1 MKKQMLLSFL
11 FYLITHQ
18 IAFAQQIVDTYG
30 YRCEVPQE
38 WEVDREFSK
47 NSNLF
52 SFENDILFCVEFY
65 PIEKINKIGV
75 KAMNMI
81 YENVGDFYLHS
92 DSLMKSLTIR
102 KQIENNG
109 IEFTEFTHH
118 SPPDEDGDYG
128 FVKVWVTLN
137 EQTQQYVFWSGS
149 TDLNINTPETH
160 KQEQIENVLKSITR
174 FAKTVNYES
183 RTLKQGESIDFTIL
197 FLADKATIEKESQK
211 ELKKIVK
218 FLKDNPNIDVS
229 IIGFANKIAQE
240 NRISLAKE
248 RAEEVMRKLIS
259 SKIDKNRLQAIGKE
273 DTGINKKV
281 EIIINQIK

>member
-1 MKKQMLLSFL
+1 MKKQILLFSL

-18 IAFAQQIVDTYG
+18 IALAQQIVDAYG

-52 SFENDILFCVEFY
+52 AFEDILFIVEFY
-65 PIEKINKIGV
+65 PVDKINKIGV

-81 YENVGDFYLHS
+81 YANVGDFYAHS
-92 DSLMKSLTIR
+92 DSLMESLTIR
-102 KQIENNG
+102 KQKENNG

-118 SPPDEDGDYG
+118 SPPGKEGNYS
-128 FVKVWVTLN
+128 FVKIWVTLN
-137 EQTQQYVFWSGS
+137 EETQQYVYWMGS
-149 TDLNINTPETH
+149 ADLNLKMPETN
-160 KQEQIENVLKSITR
+160 KQEKIEAILKSIIR
-174 FAKTVNYES
+174 FTKTVNYES

-211 ELKKIVK
+211 ELKKIVG

-229 IIGFANKIAQE
+229 IVGFANKISE
-240 NRISLAKE
+240 DNRANLAKE
-248 RAEEVMRKLIS
+248 RAEKVMKVLIK
-259 SKIDKNRLQAIGKE
+259 SKIDKNRLQAIGRE

-281 EIIINQIK
+281 EILITHIK